1 MPMKFV
7 PCRARTPS
15 SASNS
20 CCRIRRWS
28 ARPVRSSGISLSG
41 FGSTTGSPWSDD
53 VFITH
58 EIAYL
63 HSHSELIGAQSEG
76 ERPRQLGSVGIQD
89 SHADLVVIQ
98 ALDGPI
104 RFD

>member
-28 ARPVRSSGISLSG
+28 ARPVRSSGKSLSG
-41 FGSTTGSPWSDD
+41 FGSTTGSPWSED
-53 VFITH
+53 VFITY

-63 HSHSELIGAQSEG
+63 HSHSELIGAAIGGG
-76 ERPRQLGSVGIQD
+76 EAPPTRQPCVD
-89 SHADLVVIQ
+89 HVV
-98 ALDGPI
+98 LDGCADHLTEPGVWV
-104 RFD
+104 